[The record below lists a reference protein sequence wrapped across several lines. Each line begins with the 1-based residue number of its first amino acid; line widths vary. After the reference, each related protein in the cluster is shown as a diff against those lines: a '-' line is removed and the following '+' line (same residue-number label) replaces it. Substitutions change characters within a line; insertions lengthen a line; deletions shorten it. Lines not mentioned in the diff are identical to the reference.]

1 MNYKK
6 LTKAQAKA
14 FADDIDALP
23 EAAFQDLE
31 AKWESFRVDDFDPSY
46 LKLRNKVIAVYQVA
60 KPNGGYAI
68 DVNIGLC
75 LYDELCAA
83 NGFTNVLANDDD
95 VWRYL
100 SCTVF
105 PDITHLRY
113 PPSKTDA
120 AEGRRLNSKR
130 FYAHTRRIWLKTLW
144 WYIHLSWQGNAEATK
159 EGSTQRSW
167 H

>member
-68 DVNIGLC
+68 DVNSNRQSRQRLDRHGTIVVGSC
-75 LYDELCAA
+75 ETFHHY
-83 NGFTNVLANDDD
+83 NV
-95 VWRYL
+95 
-100 SCTVF
+100 
-105 PDITHLRY
+105 
-113 PPSKTDA
+113 
-120 AEGRRLNSKR
+120 
-130 FYAHTRRIWLKTLW
+130 
-144 WYIHLSWQGNAEATK
+144 QGVK
-159 EGSTQRSW
+159 
-167 H
+167 